1 MAASVSV
8 QSAASPEVDEFQTL
22 LYGADPTPG
31 VVAVE
36 AAGETA
42 ILLRREAG
50 ALRREERPFRPW
62 LLATEIAALA
72 DAEWEELD
80 GPGCRFRARFRH
92 WEAFQAGRETL
103 RERGRRVV
111 SPGSA
116 ARRFLIDSGVTLFG
130 GMGFDDLHRMQID
143 LETVDLDPA
152 APAHRILLAAAC
164 DNQGGEWLL
173 QDEDEGRLI
182 AALAELIRQRDPDT
196 LEGHNLFA
204 FDLPFLMARASRAGV
219 SLALGR

>member
-22 LYGADPTPG
+22 LYGADPAPG

-62 LLATEIAALA
+62 LLANEIAALA

-92 WEAFQAGRETL
+92 WEAFQAGRAGGGP
-103 RERGRRVV
+103 RAGRARGGGGGGGGAAPWVRAAAR
-111 SPGSA
+111 SGRGGSGAGTASTRGSA
-116 ARRFLIDSGVTLFG
+116 SSASTWAG
-130 GMGFDDLHRMQID
+130 G
-143 LETVDLDPA
+143 
-152 APAHRILLAAAC
+152 
-164 DNQGGEWLL
+164 GG
-173 QDEDEGRLI
+173 
-182 AALAELIRQRDPDT
+182 
-196 LEGHNLFA
+196 
-204 FDLPFLMARASRAGV
+204 RAWA
-219 SLALGR
+219 

>member
-1 MAASVSV
+1 MGASVSV

-36 AAGETA
+36 AA
-42 ILLRREAG
+42 
-50 ALRREERPFRPW
+50 
-62 LLATEIAALA
+62 
-72 DAEWEELD
+72 
-80 GPGCRFRARFRH
+80 
-92 WEAFQAGRETL
+92 
-103 RERGRRVV
+103 
-111 SPGSA
+111 
-116 ARRFLIDSGVTLFG
+116 
-130 GMGFDDLHRMQID
+130 
-143 LETVDLDPA
+143 

-182 AALAELIRQRDPDT
+182 AALVELIRQRDPDT

-219 SLALGR
+219 SLALGRDGSELRLGRERRCAIGANSRPIRPPVVWGRHCLDTLLGVQ